1 MKLVALV
8 AITAAA
14 VVPAAT
20 AATPV
25 LYGTDGPGFTITLK
39 KASTGTKV
47 IKLRHGTYI
56 FKISDKSKIHNF
68 HLIGPDVNKKT
79 LTPFVGKKTWTLT
92 LHKGTYRYVCDLHKT
107 FMKGSFIV
115 T

>member
-8 AITAAA
+8 VIAAA
-14 VVPAAT
+14 LAVPAAT

-39 KASTGTKV
+39 KASGVKV
-47 IKLRHGTYI
+47 TKLRHGTYI

-68 HLIGPDVNKKT
+68 HLIGPYVNKKT
-79 LTPFVGKKTWTLT
+79 LTPFVGKKTWTLI
-92 LHKGTYRYVCDLHKT
+92 LHKGTYRYVCDIHKT